1 MLMYYRFDLLLI
13 LIRCN
18 KYLSK
23 GHTTACKGY
32 IPIISWRLTVSYGA
46 KRYSG
51 SYGDR
56 GVVKGNGKNK
66 NRNTNNRTNKINQ
79 STESVPKSKWEEDR
93 QARAKALHIQPKNPN
108 QNLFLKSLKNN
119 VISIGTGSAGTGKT
133 YLACK
138 YAASEL
144 LAGNIRKIAITRPY
158 VAVSGR
164 TTGFKPDTDLEK
176 LRPFIQPML
185 NVLYEVLGKGMVE
198 EQLLL
203 ADKIELVPF
212 ESIRGRSFDDCIII
226 VDEGSNTTIG
236 ELQAI
241 TTRLGENCRLVIIGD
256 NAQSDTSDNG
266 LRWFEG
272 IVIKHGIPDIGI
284 TRFTS
289 DDIVRSPMVKAL
301 VMAFEAEGG
310 YQS

>member
-1 MLMYYRFDLLLI
+1 MGKYNIPLKGI
-13 LIRCN
+13 IR
-18 KYLSK
+18 
-23 GHTTACKGY
+23 
-32 IPIISWRLTVSYGA
+32 ISWRLTVSYGA

-51 SYGDR
+51 SFGDR

-66 NRNTNNRTNKINQ
+66 NRNTNNRENKINGVG
-79 STESVPKSKWEEDR
+79 ESVPKNKWEEDR
-93 QARAKALHIQPKNPN
+93 KARAKALHIQAKNEH
-108 QNLFLKSLKNN
+108 QNDFLTSLKSN
-119 VISIGTGSAGTGKT
+119 VITIGTGSAGTGKT
-133 YLACK
+133 FVACK

-144 LAGNIRKIAITRPY
+144 LAGNIRKIVITRPY

-203 ADKIELVPF
+203 ADKIELAPF
-212 ESIRGRSFDDCIII
+212 ESIRGRSFDDAIVI
-226 VDEGSNTTIG
+226 VDECSNTTIG
-236 ELQAI
+236 EIQAI
-241 TTRLGENCRLVIIGD
+241 TTRLGENCRLVMIGD

-266 LRWFEG
+266 LRWFEELVRKHSVPNIG
-272 IVIKHGIPDIGI
+272 IV
-284 TRFTS
+284 RFNH
-289 DDIVRSPMVKAL
+289 DDIVRSAMVKAL
-301 VMAFEAEGG
+301 VIAFEREGG